1 MNWERSVTVE
11 VLYYFS
17 VLSHILRIWTTYSN
31 QKLQIYQK
39 SQFLIYLYIIFI
51 KNRFKFIDSTITVL
65 PGIILKQRKFIQ
77 PIRSNDTK
85 IPSLFP
91 VVWDTWS
98 VYDCTITSW
107 LLVGRYTLVEDDT
120 WQIWLLVW
128 MQLNFYYRDFS
139 SLHWKFYRVCIVYQI
154 EL

>member
-1 MNWERSVTVE
+1 MDWYISMLNTFLFGFNRSCYMVVME
-11 VLYYFS
+11 VLA
-17 VLSHILRIWTTYSN
+17 N
-31 QKLQIYQK
+31 
-39 SQFLIYLYIIFI
+39 LIH
-51 KNRFKFIDSTITVL
+51 STITVFSV
-65 PGIILKQRKFIQ
+65 IILKQRKFIQ

-139 SLHWKFYRVCIVYQI
+139 SLHWKSYRICIEYQI